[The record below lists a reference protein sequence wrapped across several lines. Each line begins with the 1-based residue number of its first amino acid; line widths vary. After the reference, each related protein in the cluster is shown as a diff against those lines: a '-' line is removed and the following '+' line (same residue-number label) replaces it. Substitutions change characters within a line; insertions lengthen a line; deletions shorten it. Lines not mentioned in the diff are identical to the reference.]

1 VNQAIA
7 VVLGEM
13 IEDQKWRVLS
23 LSISGEIFVHLRQDV
38 QFSVPGFISSNLA
51 AHCGNDRITDDPKC
65 INARVAV
72 LKKLKQFNMDV
83 EASFRADDWTRLR
96 HVNVYRETRSAD
108 PTRWS
113 KTTVKDVTQLMWQQP
128 KYYHYYVV
136 HKYLMQHPLHF
147 VATDNCLTSQKFY
160 VRPLRDVEEVE
171 TVEKWIADHR
181 KHQDGQLSRFVRKAR
196 QVIDHYWANP
206 NKNDSGP
213 MSKKPAEHTWNEE
226 DQVFLRLLLRSLA
239 PWRSVQMDPYDTAKV
254 NLLKLLYRKIY
265 DVTDIAT
272 FQCLKELGVIAPWHD
287 PFESLHHA
295 NPSGD
300 FYTPD
305 PYIKENEEMA
315 KTTSQNK
322 AVAGAVLGPEDLHP
336 VDPLDSVRH
345 DFGNMTV
352 FVIDDARAEE
362 LDDGVSVERIPSEP
376 DKYWVHTHIADPA
389 SVLHPGHVLSL
400 RARERGST
408 LYFRQRTFPL
418 FPRSLTHDPIHG
430 MSLGRSS
437 AGHEDR
443 TLSFSVK
450 LDMDGNIL
458 DHKIRAGIIRN
469 VRKVTY
475 AGCDKLMGLK
485 PVVVLYPFGR
495 RQATQTPELPT
506 TITDK
511 EVGDLKLLLKLAQ
524 QQVKRRFEKNIFMLD
539 LERANVDVITAAH
552 GARIQSLS
560 LSGSTFNGFP
570 EMEYSV
576 TSSTKID
583 MGSRMIVSEMMK
595 LASRVASRVALEH
608 GIPLIRRALDP
619 IIPLSDKATQAMLR
633 ARSPNGYIPMHR
645 FINHMAMTPASIYTL
660 EPRKHCGVGIPDGE
674 GYSRA
679 TSPLRRFEDLVVHWQ
694 LHHLLLGPNAP
705 KPFSLSDMEE
715 LCIDI
720 TTVDKTNR
728 KLHMANELFH
738 NLLFMTRWT
747 EDTEKGVRRPGGN
760 PLAGTLTGYI
770 LSTPKKSLKNNN
782 FICGVAIPKLGVKAH
797 LIDLDTDAHDLP
809 LSAAVPLKVKSI
821 DLAVNRLG
829 LYVGLAM

>member
-1 VNQAIA
+1 
-7 VVLGEM
+7 M

-23 LSISGEIFVHLRQDV
+23 LSMGGEVFLHLRQDV
-38 QFSVPGFISSNLA
+38 QFSIPGFISSDLA
-51 AHCGNDRITDDPKC
+51 AHCGDNRITDDPKC

-72 LKKLKQFNMDV
+72 LKRLKQFHMDV
-83 EASFRADDWTRLR
+83 EASFSVEDWTRQR
-96 HVNVYRETRSAD
+96 HVNIYNEARSAD

-113 KTTVKDVTQLMWQQP
+113 KTTVKDMTHLMWQEP
-128 KYYHYYVV
+128 RYFHYYVV

-160 VRPLRDVEEVE
+160 VRPLRDVEEIK
-171 TVEKWIADHR
+171 TVEKWILENR
-181 KHQDGQLSRFVRKAR
+181 KHEDGPLNRFIRKAR
-196 QVIDHYWANP
+196 KVIDHYWTYQR
-206 NKNDSGP
+206 KNDSGP
-213 MSKKPAEHTWNEE
+213 MSQKPARHTWNEE

-239 PWRSVQMDPYDTAKV
+239 PWRSVQTDPYDIAKV
-254 NLLKLLYRKIY
+254 NLLKLLYPRIY

-287 PFESLHHA
+287 PLESLHHA

-305 PYIKENEEMA
+305 PFIKENEEMA
-315 KTTSQNK
+315 KRTFQNK
-322 AVAGAVLGPEDLHP
+322 AVAGTVLGPEDLHR

-352 FVIDDARAEE
+352 FVIDEARAEE

-408 LYFRQRTFPL
+408 LYFRQKTFPL

-430 MSLGRSS
+430 MSLGTRSS
-437 AGHEDR
+437 AGHGDR

-450 LDMDGNIL
+450 LDMEGNIL
-458 DHKIRAGIIRN
+458 DHKVRAGIIRN
-469 VRKVTY
+469 VRKITY
-475 AGCDKLMGLK
+475 ASCDKLMGLN
-485 PVVVLYPFGR
+485 PVLLKYPFGR
-495 RQATQTPELPT
+495 RRHNQTPEPPT
-506 TITDK
+506 TITDN
-511 EVGDLKLLLKLAQ
+511 EVGELKLLLQLVQ
-524 QQVKRRFEKNIFMLD
+524 QQVKRRFEENIFMLD
-539 LERANVDVITAAH
+539 LERANVDISTAAD
-552 GARIQSLS
+552 GARIQSPS
-560 LSGSTFNGFP
+560 LSGSTYCGFP

-576 TSSTKID
+576 TSSTNLD
-583 MGSRMIVSEMMK
+583 TGSRMIVSEMMK

-608 GIPLIRRALDP
+608 GLPLIRRALDP

-645 FINHMAMTPASIYTL
+645 FLNHMAMTPASVYTL
-660 EPRKHCGVGIPDGE
+660 EPRRHCGVGIPDGE

-679 TSPLRRFEDLVVHWQ
+679 TSPLRRFEDFVVHWQ

-705 KPFSLSDMEE
+705 PKSPFSLSEMED

-720 TTVDKTNR
+720 ATVDKTNR
-728 KLHMANELFH
+728 KLHMVDGLFH
-738 NLLFMTRWT
+738 NLLFMKRWT
-747 EDTEKGVRRPGGN
+747 EDTAKGVRRPQGD
-760 PLAGTLTGYI
+760 PLAGTLTAYV
-770 LSTPKKSLKNNN
+770 LSTAKKSQKNNKYT
-782 FICGVAIPKLGVKAH
+782 CGLAIPSLGVKAH
-797 LIDLDTDAHDLP
+797 LIDLETNAHDLP
-809 LSAAVPLKVKSI
+809 VSAAVPVKVKSI

-829 LYVGLAM
+829 MQAVLAK